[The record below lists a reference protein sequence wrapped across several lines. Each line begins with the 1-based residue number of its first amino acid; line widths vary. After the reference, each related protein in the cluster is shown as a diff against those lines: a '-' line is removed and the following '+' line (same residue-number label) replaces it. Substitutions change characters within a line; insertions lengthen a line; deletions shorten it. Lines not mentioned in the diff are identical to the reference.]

1 MKPRMLLQQFFFS
14 RGLIFLQFTYG
25 SQNFS
30 IARCAWQ
37 PPRDVCPL
45 HRFSVWLLLVF
56 YLLFYSSYGPVLW
69 RLLAGPLGPL
79 LALPAAFATL
89 FWLVR
94 YLLLDDEESS
104 EAE

>member
-1 MKPRMLLQQFFFS
+1 M
-14 RGLIFLQFTYG
+14 
-25 SQNFS
+25 
-30 IARCAWQ
+30 
-37 PPRDVCPL
+37 CPI

>member
-1 MKPRMLLQQFFFS
+1 M
-14 RGLIFLQFTYG
+14 
-25 SQNFS
+25 
-30 IARCAWQ
+30 
-37 PPRDVCPL
+37 V
-45 HRFSVWLLLVF
+45 VF
-56 YLLFYSSYGPVLW
+56 YLLVYSSYGPLLW

-94 YLLLDDEESS
+94 YLLVDDDDA